1 MRVCILTPSRLM
13 EADSGLVLVYGLL
26 FVFWMVVWH
35 VVRMYVISPGR
46 SCMFADLILD
56 RSLVDNLSYFQQ
68 PSNFSHDE

>member
-56 RSLVDNLSYFQQ
+56 
-68 PSNFSHDE
+68 